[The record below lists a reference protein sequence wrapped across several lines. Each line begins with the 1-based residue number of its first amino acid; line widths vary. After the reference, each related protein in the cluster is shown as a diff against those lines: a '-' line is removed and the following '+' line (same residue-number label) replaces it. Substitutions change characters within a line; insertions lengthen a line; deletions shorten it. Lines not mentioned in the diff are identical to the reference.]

1 MAGDKLIQTIQSM
14 AKPPVGETTDLLF
27 GEVTSVS
34 PLKVRV
40 DNRFEVDEQFL
51 ILSALVKETVISVPT
66 SGASTHSHTIPQHT
80 TSSEGVGSHTHTTP
94 EIPQQTTS
102 SDGED
107 PHTHT
112 VPGTSQ
118 QATSSEGEWQHTHTI
133 PEMTTYS
140 AMPDI
145 LLWRG
150 LIVGDKVRL
159 LRVNSGQMFYIIE
172 REEGVV

>member
-1 MAGDKLIQTIQSM
+1 M
-14 AKPPVGETTDLLF
+14 AKPSIGETTDLLF

-51 ILSALVKETVISVPT
+51 ILSALVKETIIK
-66 SGASTHSHTIPQHT
+66 IPQHT
-80 TSSEGVGSHTHTTP
+80 HIIS
-94 EIPQQTTS
+94 QQTTS
-102 SDGED
+102 AAGAESHAHTIPAIPQRTTGSAGEE
-107 PHTHT
+107 PHTHSI
-112 VPGTSQ
+112 PAISQ
-118 QATSSEGEWQHTHTI
+118 RTTSSAGGETHTHTI
-133 PEMTTYS
+133 PEMTTSS
-140 AMPDI
+140 ALPDI

-159 LRVNSGQMFYIIE
+159 LRVSNGQMFYIIE